1 MTKKKALV
9 TVGKLVIGVGFMLAG
24 EAIGRGI
31 MKEPMND
38 LTVAVAA
45 QLKNLPK
52 KGA

>member
-1 MTKKKALV
+1 MTKKKALL
-9 TVGKLVIGVGFMLAG
+9 TVGKLVVGIGFMLAG

-38 LTVAVAA
+38 LSACVAT